1 LIGSKLS
8 QYQILELLASG
19 GMGHVYR
26 AWDERLER
34 DVAVKVLPLGSLGDD
49 VARRQFRKEA
59 LSLSRLNHPNIAT
72 VHDFNTQDGIDF
84 IVLELVPGQTL
95 AERISSG
102 PLAEQ
107 EVARLGEQLADGLE
121 AAHRQG
127 VLHRDIKPSNIKITP
142 EGRLKILDFGLA
154 RLTRR
159 QQDPTRTETVS
170 GLGPAGTLPYMA
182 PEQVQGAT
190 LDARSD
196 IHAAGAVLYE
206 MAYGRRAF
214 PQESPPAV
222 IAAILG
228 NAPTIPKDIAS
239 RSSKNL
245 QEVILRCLQKDPRH
259 RYASAHEL
267 ADDLRQLALPLA
279 GRRVWP
285 GRGRRALVASAAGGM
300 ALLLAAGAL
309 LFAFNVG
316 GFRTDVLGRST
327 TGERSLAVLPLINLS
342 GDPGQDYFADGLT
355 EELITRLA
363 QVAALRV
370 ISRSSIM
377 QYKGTRKTVGQIAKE
392 LNVGFILEGSAA
404 RSGDHVR
411 VSATLI
417 DPKKDRHLWAES
429 YQRGLK
435 DVLVLQSD
443 LVRSIVDKVQVQL
456 TPNERTRLEV
466 ASPVDPGAHQAFL
479 KGRLYVGQFSKEALE
494 RARQEFE
501 ISIERDP
508 TFAPA
513 YAGLGEVYLQLS
525 GNFLPTTEAIPRA
538 RAALLRSI
546 ELDSQYAPA
555 YATLAVVQVIQDWNW
570 QEAESTIVRAVRLAP
585 GDAVGHQ
592 NYGQLLVALG
602 RFDEAERE
610 LERARE
616 IDPLSEVLAYM
627 SIWPLFEG
635 RRYDRAIAAATQI
648 VELDPN
654 VSIPHLLLGQAL
666 LFGGDGP
673 RAIAEIRRSAEIDTG
688 FVTSLAWLGYA
699 YARTGDRA
707 KAIEMRNLL
716 TARSHQTYVQPYFF
730 ALLDIGL
737 GDREAALGWVEQA
750 AEAGS
755 DELFFIKV
763 DPAMDPLRPDPR
775 FKRVLARFGFQA

>member
-1 LIGSKLS
+1 MIGSKLS
-8 QYQILELLASG
+8 QYQILELIASG

-72 VHDFNTQDGIDF
+72 VHDFNTQDGIDY

-102 PLAEQ
+102 PLTEQ
-107 EVARLGEQLADGLE
+107 EVVRLGEQLADGLE

-154 RLTRR
+154 RLGRR
-159 QQDPTRTETVS
+159 QQDLTTTQTVS

-182 PEQVQGAT
+182 PEQIQGAT

-214 PQESPPAV
+214 PQDSPPAV

-228 NAPTIPKDIAS
+228 NGPTIPKDIAP
-239 RSSKNL
+239 RSSRDL
-245 QEVILRCLQKDPRH
+245 QGIILRCLQKEPRR
-259 RYASAHEL
+259 RYASAREL
-267 ADDLRQLALPLA
+267 AEDLRQLALPPD
-279 GRRVWP
+279 RRRIRP
-285 GRGRRALVASAAGGM
+285 EPGRRALVAGVAGGM
-300 ALLLAAGAL
+300 ALLLAVGAL
-309 LFAFNVG
+309 FLAFHAG
-316 GFRTDVLGRST
+316 GFGTHAMVRSAI
-327 TGERSLAVLPLINLS
+327 GERSLAVLPLINLS

-363 QVAALRV
+363 QIAALRV
-370 ISRSSIM
+370 ISRSSVVH
-377 QYKGTRKTVGQIAKE
+377 YKGTRKTVGQIAKE
-392 LNVGFILEGSAA
+392 LNVGFILEGSAV
-404 RSGDHVR
+404 RSGDRVR

-417 DPKKDRHLWAES
+417 DAKKDNHLWAES

-443 LVRSIVDKVQVQL
+443 LVRAIVDKVQVQL
-456 TPNERTRLEV
+456 TPRERTRVEV
-466 ASPVDPGAHQAFL
+466 ASAVDPEAHQAYL

-494 RARQEFE
+494 SARQEFE
-501 ISIERDP
+501 LSIEKDP

-513 YAGLGEVYLQLS
+513 YAGLGEVYWQLS
-525 GNFLPTTEAIPRA
+525 GNFLPTTEAVPRA

-546 ELDSQYAPA
+546 ELDPQHAPA
-555 YATLAVVQVIQDWNW
+555 YATLAVVQIVQDWNW

-610 LERARE
+610 LGKARE
-616 IDPLSEVLAYM
+616 IDPLSQVLAYM

-635 RRYDRAIAAATQI
+635 RRYDRAIAAATQV

-654 VSIPHLLLGQAL
+654 ASIPHLLLGQAL
-666 LFGGDGP
+666 LFGGDRQ
-673 RAIAEIRRSAEIDTG
+673 RAIAELRRSAELDTAL
-688 FVTSLAWLGYA
+688 VTSLAWLGYA
-699 YARTGDRA
+699 HATAGDRA
-707 KAIEMRNLL
+707 RAIEIRNRL
-716 TARSHQTYVQPYFF
+716 TARSHRAYVQPYLF

-737 GDREAALGWVEQA
+737 GDRKAALGWIEQA

-763 DPAMDPLRPDPR
+763 DPAMDPLRSDPR